1 MYVKSMPADRGMI
14 FLFPSQ
20 RVLSFWMK
28 NTPIDLDIIY
38 VNHFGRIT
46 AIKTMYAFKEDP
58 ISSEDAADVAIEL
71 NAGEA
76 GKTGVKTGDKLDIP
90 DSLRSRAR

>member
-1 MYVKSMPADRGMI
+1 MYVRSMPADRGMI
-14 FLFPSQ
+14 FLFPTE
-20 RVLSFWMK
+20 RVLSFWMH

-38 VNHFGRIT
+38 ADHTGRVT
-46 AIKTMYAFKEDP
+46 AVKTMHAFDDSS